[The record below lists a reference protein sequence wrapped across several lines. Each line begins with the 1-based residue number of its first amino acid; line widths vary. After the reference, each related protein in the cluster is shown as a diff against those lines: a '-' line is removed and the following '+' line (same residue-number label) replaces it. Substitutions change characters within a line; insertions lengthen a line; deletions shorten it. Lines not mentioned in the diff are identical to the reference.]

1 MTTEPLIE
9 YYYERSVNY
18 LLASHAVKKKIDLND
33 IFKVLFLRH
42 SAIAI
47 HPRMVSEMNNKK

>member
-18 LLASHAVKKKIDLND
+18 LLASHAVKKKLI
-33 IFKVLFLRH
+33 
-42 SAIAI
+42 
-47 HPRMVSEMNNKK
+47 

>member
-9 YYYERSVNY
+9 YYYERSANY
-18 LLASHAVKKKIDLND
+18 LLASHAVKKIDLND

-47 HPRMVSEMNNKK
+47 HP